1 MNEHM
6 TFIAVQPVQAKAE
19 TSTRASATGSPR
31 SEAELR
37 DAIGPRIVLSERA
50 EATTRAWTGWW
61 R

>member
-19 TSTRASATGSPR
+19 TSTRASALETC
-31 SEAELR
+31 
-37 DAIGPRIVLSERA
+37 VSERA